1 LSARAEESRM
11 PFFKILAGVVA
22 MALAV
27 AFLLPPVLKLK
38 DVALGIVISIGVAMM
53 LLDLLQSLKSKD
65 D

>member
-1 LSARAEESRM
+1 M